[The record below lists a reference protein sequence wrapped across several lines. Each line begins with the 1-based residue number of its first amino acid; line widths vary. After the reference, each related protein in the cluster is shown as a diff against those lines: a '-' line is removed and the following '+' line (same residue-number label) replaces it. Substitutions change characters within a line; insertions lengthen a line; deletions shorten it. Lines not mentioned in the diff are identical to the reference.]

1 MSTEFSCDSVVN
13 VLFIELQEVHV
24 KFTYGEVQG
33 QVKNIQFQVAFIAI
47 ILLESNAQRL
57 GFRIS
62 VRQERRV
69 RLAL

>member
-1 MSTEFSCDSVVN
+1 MKLTE
-13 VLFIELQEVHV
+13 H
-24 KFTYGEVQG
+24 KVQG